1 MEYFLG
7 IDIGTTSVK
16 SIAFSKEG
24 KTLCESSISYPIHH
38 PLPDWSEQ
46 DPEEIV
52 RALVK
57 TVENILHELHPQLPI
72 LLSFCSAMHSL
83 IAVDKKGM
91 AISPSIIWADNRAA
105 AISAGIHKANRAK
118 VLYEHTGLPI
128 HAMSPFCKLLWLK
141 ENQKELFDK
150 AYKFVGIKEYV
161 FYKLFGVYAVDVSVA
176 SATGLL
182 NAGTLQWDPWILEQ
196 IGITTDNL
204 SEVVAVDKIFYSPG
218 IFPVLQNVP
227 FVVGGSD
234 GAMANIGSSE
244 EPGSLVITV
253 GTSSAARVILNRP
266 YIDPGMRTFCY
277 YINHNQWLL
286 GGASNNG
293 GIVLQWLHENLFHSE
308 KAVTDFLNQASAV
321 GPGSEGLIFLPY
333 LLGERAPI
341 WNADAKGVLFGVQ
354 FSHSQASV
362 VRASLEG
369 IIYCIYGISQAIME
383 QSEILNIYATGG
395 FARNELGLQIM
406 ADVFSLP
413 VLVCE
418 TVENSAWGA
427 VKCGMMAL
435 GMEAFNGTTISKK
448 YFPDAG
454 IHSVYAKGF
463 LKFQRLYELLKEEFI

>member
-24 KTLCESSISYPIHH
+24 KTLYESSVSYPIHH
-38 PLPDWSEQ
+38 PFPEWSEQ
-46 DPEEIV
+46 DPEEVIS
-52 RALVK
+52 AFIK
-57 TVENILHELHPQLPI
+57 TVENILQEFHPQVPVLC
-72 LLSFCSAMHSL
+72 SFCSAMHSL
-83 IAVDKKGM
+83 IAVDKNGTT
-91 AISPSIIWADNRAA
+91 ISPSIIWADNRAA
-105 AISAGIHKANRAK
+105 GIAADIHHANRAK

-141 ENQKELFDK
+141 ENKRELFDK
-150 AYKFVGIKEYV
+150 AHKFLGIKEYI
-161 FYKLFGVYAVDVSVA
+161 FYKLFGDYVIDVSVA

-196 IGITTDNL
+196 VGITADKL
-204 SEVVAVDKIFYSPG
+204 SDIVSVDKIFCSPR
-218 IFPVLQNVP
+218 IFPALQQVP
-227 FVVGGSD
+227 FIIGGSD
-234 GAMANIGSSE
+234 GAMANIGSTQ

-253 GTSSAARVILNRP
+253 GTSSAARVILSRP
-266 YIDPGMRTFCY
+266 YIDSGMRTFCY
-277 YINHNQWLL
+277 YINHHQWLL

-293 GIVLQWLHENLFHSE
+293 GIVLQWLHENVFHSE
-308 KAVTDFLNQASAV
+308 KTMTDFLNQASAV
-321 GPGSEGLIFLPY
+321 KPGSDGMIFLPY

-354 FSHSQASV
+354 INHSQASM

-369 IIYCIYGISQAIME
+369 IVYCLYGISQAIME
-383 QSEILNIYATGG
+383 QAEIRNIYATGG
-395 FARNELGLQIM
+395 FARNELGLQIL
-406 ADVFSLP
+406 ADTFNLP

-427 VKCGMMAL
+427 AKCGMMAL
-435 GMEAFNGTTISKK
+435 GIPVSNETMISKK

-454 IHSVYAKGF
+454 NHSVYEKGF
-463 LKFQRLYELLKEEFI
+463 LKFQHLYELLKQEFI

>member
-7 IDIGTTSVK
+7 VDIGTTSVK
-16 SIAFSKEG
+16 TIAFSKEG

-38 PLPDWSEQ
+38 PYPDWSEQ

-57 TVENILHELHPQLPI
+57 TVENILQELHPQVPVLC
-72 LLSFCSAMHSL
+72 SFCSAMHSL

-105 AISAGIHKANRAK
+105 GISTGIHKTNRAK
-118 VLYEHTGLPI
+118 ALYEHTGLPI

-141 ENQKELFDK
+141 ENQKDLFDR
-150 AYKFVGIKEYV
+150 AYKFIGIKEYV
-161 FYKLFGVYAVDVSVA
+161 FYKLFGVYAIDVSVA

-182 NAGTLQWDPWILEQ
+182 NAETLQWDPWILEQ
-196 IGITTDNL
+196 AGITADKL
-204 SEVVAVDKIFYSPG
+204 SEVIPIDKIFYAPG
-218 IFPVLQNVP
+218 ILPTLKKVP
-227 FVVGGSD
+227 FVAGGSD
-234 GAMANIGSSE
+234 GAMANIGSTE

-253 GTSSAARVILNRP
+253 GTSSAARVILSRP

-277 YINHNQWLL
+277 YIKNNQWLL

-293 GIVLQWLHENLFHSE
+293 GIVLQWLHENIFNSE
-308 KAVTDFLNQASAV
+308 KTITDFLTQASDV
-321 GPGSEGLIFLPY
+321 KPGSDGLIFLPY

-341 WNADAKGVLFGVQ
+341 WNADAKGVLFGLQ
-354 FSHSQASV
+354 IGHSQASV
-362 VRASLEG
+362 IRASLEG

-383 QSEILNIYATGG
+383 QSDIRNIYATGG

-406 ADVFSLP
+406 ADIFNLP

-427 VKCGMMAL
+427 VKCGMAAL
-435 GMEAFNGTTISKK
+435 HITASNGAVISKK

-454 IHSVYAKGF
+454 AHAVYAKGF